1 MMELDYSFD
10 LSPWETLLNGRKKGD
25 TLPAGS
31 FLALLEGESAET
43 VEEAFQ
49 AVEDKEL
56 LLDVS
61 ALPVYSTGA
70 RTGERLR
77 REAHLV
83 ETGYSAEDLEPEDPL
98 RIYLEELA
106 VTPAYGD
113 EDFLA
118 LDAAA
123 GKESAREALAQL
135 GLSRVIEI
143 ANEYAGCG
151 VLLLDLLQEGNL
163 GLWQAIQNYSGGDY
177 GTHRDHGIRCAMAKA
192 VTLQARSGGVGEK
205 LRRQMQD
212 YRDMDSRLLKELGR
226 SPTVAE
232 ISQRLNM
239 TLEEGESVSRVLA
252 DAILMRKQEQPQEQ
266 PEDQDT
272 SVEDTAYFQMR
283 ERVSDLLSQLP
294 AEDAELLTMRFG
306 LENAAPVSPETAA
319 EKLGLTVR
327 EVLDREAK
335 ALSLL
340 RNTEK

>member
-106 VTPAYGD
+106 GTPAYVD

-143 ANEYAGCG
+143 ANEYAGRG

-177 GTHRDHGIRCAMAKA
+177 GTYRDHGIRCAMAKA

-266 PEDQDT
+266 PEDQDA